1 MIPFVLGSA
10 SVLSPPQFGVPLAVA
25 SLGARG
31 IQASIQNRKR
41 RNASESGSPQGW
53 QELGVGWNKES
64 HGQVCWS
71 RRTSRMTWGHV
82 CVCWESC
89 VCASAESIHQTRTT
103 NMRVGGPRM
112 ERPDLY
118 PE

>member
-41 RNASESGSPQGW
+41 RNASESGSPRGW

-71 RRTSRMTWGHV
+71 RRTSRMTWGHACL
-82 CVCWESC
+82 CVLGELRLCK
-89 VCASAESIHQTRTT
+89 R
-103 NMRVGGPRM
+103 RK
-112 ERPDLY
+112 Y
-118 PE
+118 PPNTHNKHACRWPSHGAT